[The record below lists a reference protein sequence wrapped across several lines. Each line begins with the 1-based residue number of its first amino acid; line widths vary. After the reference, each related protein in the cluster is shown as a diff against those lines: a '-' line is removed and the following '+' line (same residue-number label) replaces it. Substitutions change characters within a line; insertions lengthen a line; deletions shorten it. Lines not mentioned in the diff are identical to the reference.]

1 MQEKL
6 QNFIQLLK
14 HVAKNHGEDKTEYNQ
29 LDEQANKVHKKKD
42 SLDELEADPSW
53 WKGLKWKTT
62 MTGRNRPHC
71 CFQKSVVLTCYTNLV
86 FQASIFGW

>member
-29 LDEQANKVHKKKD
+29 LEEQANKVHKKKD
-42 SLDELEADPSW
+42 SLDELEADPSS
-53 WKGLKWKTT
+53 LKK
-62 MTGRNRPHC
+62 
-71 CFQKSVVLTCYTNLV
+71 
-86 FQASIFGW
+86 